1 MGPIEGPAGGSPT
14 ILNKSCPNVGPPN
27 PASDAD
33 LMRDWEGRLETKAV
47 AALESGLDPAAQELK
62 RLAFEHDSLFCA

>member
-1 MGPIEGPAGGSPT
+1 
-14 ILNKSCPNVGPPN
+14 
-27 PASDAD
+27 
-33 LMRDWEGRLETKAV
+33 MRDWEGRLATKAV

>member
-14 ILNKSCPNVGPPN
+14 IWNKSCPNVGPPN

-47 AALESGLDPAAQELK
+47 AALESGLDRVEDPYKRGNLGATTLK
-62 RLAFEHDSLFCA
+62 V